1 MSDKNTHTRRSALAL
16 LGSGAALA
24 VSETAGFRYTENIL
38 RRQGSLSV
46 GGNNADISITDRKGN
61 APGAGNFGNYDP
73 RASSGKTYL
82 SVGNGLADDA
92 TTVAASNTN
101 ASVSYDGA
109 DSEIGADSTE
119 DITLS
124 HGQSSDQTT
133 DISVSDGDVSQA
145 LALDNDISIPVA
157 PSSAVSRWTLN
168 SGDPDTANGEA
179 TDVWGSDNLTI
190 DSGVTTGAAGPS
202 QTYNCGDAYDF
213 DPGEKLSIS
222 SPSVPTGSSPRT
234 VAFWVNL
241 DLFNDG
247 ATTVGYGKDGK
258 QNGSFD
264 LRVYNSGKIQFV
276 GWGNDDGG
284 ISVSTGQW
292 YHVTCTYDGST
303 GISLYRNGPES
314 DNNPTATGA
323 VNQLDTVNDVLK
335 VGGSVDESLD
345 KLDGQISDV
354 RIYDKELTAT
364 EVDNLYHTGSISP

>member
-1 MSDKNTHTRRSALAL
+1 
-16 LGSGAALA
+16 
-24 VSETAGFRYTENIL
+24 
-38 RRQGSLSV
+38 
-46 GGNNADISITDRKGN
+46 
-61 APGAGNFGNYDP
+61 
-73 RASSGKTYL
+73 
-82 SVGNGLADDA
+82 
-92 TTVAASNTN
+92 
-101 ASVSYDGA
+101 
-109 DSEIGADSTE
+109 
-119 DITLS
+119 
-124 HGQSSDQTT
+124 
-133 DISVSDGDVSQA
+133 
-145 LALDNDISIPVA
+145 
-157 PSSAVSRWTLN
+157 
-168 SGDPDTANGEA
+168 
-179 TDVWGSDNLTI
+179 
-190 DSGVTTGAAGPS
+190 
-202 QTYNCGDAYDF
+202 
-213 DPGEKLSIS
+213 
-222 SPSVPTGSSPRT
+222 VPTGSSPRT

-241 DLFNDG
+241 DSFNDG